1 MQKKWLLLAGLV
13 AIFIPVIAFVGCSAD
28 SGLGNNGGSPLEINL
43 NNQQEGIWVNGQG
56 KVTATPD
63 IANVSLGIEA
73 QAVTVSEAQA
83 EAASAMDKVMNALTK
98 NGVAKKDIKTQYFNI
113 SKVTRWDDKNRQ
125 EVVLGYRVTNTV
137 TAKIRDMEKTGI
149 IIDAVA
155 LTGGDLTRINNIYFS
170 IDDPTPYQEEARDK
184 AMADAKNKA
193 EQLADLSGVK
203 LGKPT
208 YISENLYYPPPI
220 YRDVGMKEGVP
231 APAPTTPISPG
242 ETEVTLSV
250 QVVYAILN

>member
-13 AIFIPVIAFVGCSAD
+13 AIVIPVITFMGCSAG
-28 SGLGNNGGSPLEINL
+28 SSLGTNGGSPLEINL

-73 QAVTVSEAQA
+73 QAATVSEAQA
-83 EAASAMDKVMNALTK
+83 KAASAMDRVMDALSN

-113 SKVTRWDDKNRQ
+113 SKVTRWDDNNRQ

-137 TAKIRDMEKTGI
+137 TAKIRDIEKTGTL
-149 IIDAVA
+149 IDDTATA
-155 LTGGDLTRINNIYFS
+155 GGDLTRINNIYFS
-170 IDDPTPYQEEARDK
+170 IDDPAPYQEEARDK

-220 YRDVGMKEGVP
+220 YRDVGMMEGAP

-242 ETEVTLSV
+242 ETEVTLNV